1 MIRLALPGGLKVVW
15 APHGVMPVSW
25 MPVLAYDSLWESRM
39 RELYSRCVRVA
50 EIAPTPMSA
59 PPPSPQNAITLIG
72 SGVILPCRMS
82 ALRPAAVPSAAE
94 PEEPSCVCIHG
105 TTHGVV

>member
-1 MIRLALPGGLKVVW
+1 M
-15 APHGVMPVSW
+15 
-25 MPVLAYDSLWESRM
+25 YSLW
-39 RELYSRCVRVA
+39 VRVA
-50 EIAPTPMSA
+50 EIAPRPMSA
-59 PPPSPQNAITLIG
+59 PPPSPQKAMTLIG
-72 SGVILPCRMS
+72 SDFILPFFMS

>member
-1 MIRLALPGGLKVVW
+1 MRL
-15 APHGVMPVSW
+15 
-25 MPVLAYDSLWESRM
+25 
-39 RELYSRCVRVA
+39 LYSLCVSVA

-72 SGVILPCRMS
+72 SAFILPLRMS

-94 PEEPSCVCIHG
+94 PDEPSCVCIHG
-105 TTHGVV
+105 TTQDRKSTRLNSSHLVISYAVFCLKKKKEYQRL